1 MLTPP
6 LGSIS
11 DFYEFEN
18 ILMMEDPRTNI
29 LKGLF
34 RHIYIEKGQIKCFNF
49 SFLGWGLILTYN
61 SVILGKS
68 LQFSRFLIMTPPLT
82 QCLKT

>member
-11 DFYEFEN
+11 DIFEFKN
-18 ILMMEDPRTNI
+18 ILMAEDPQTNI

-34 RHIYIEKGQIKCFNF
+34 KHIYIEKGQIKCFNF
-49 SFLGWGLILTYN
+49 SFFRMIHLTTDGV
-61 SVILGKS
+61 SCCKG
-68 LQFSRFLIMTPPLT
+68 
-82 QCLKT
+82 